1 MSLWDQRRMKNRMKQ
16 KKRAKLKKW
25 NFNFLIISFLF
36 LSFLKDCY
44 LDDHDGISCMLS
56 DKCMFGSAYM
66 GIDMRTETI
75 N

>member
-1 MSLWDQRRMKNRMKQ
+1 MENRMKQ
-16 KKRAKLKKW
+16 KRAKLEKME
-25 NFNFLIISFLF
+25 FQFDYFFLF

-44 LDDHDGISCMLS
+44 LDDHDGITCMLS
-56 DKCMFGSAYM
+56 DKCIVWISIYG